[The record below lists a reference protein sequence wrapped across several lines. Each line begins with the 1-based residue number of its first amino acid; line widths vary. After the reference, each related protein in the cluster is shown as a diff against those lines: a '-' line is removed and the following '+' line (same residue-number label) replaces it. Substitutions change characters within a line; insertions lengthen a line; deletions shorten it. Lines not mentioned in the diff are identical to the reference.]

1 MEPDIRYWFEQGKE
15 FFKNQAYRR
24 AEGILL
30 RIVGSKHE
38 FADVYN
44 MLGVIYHQT
53 GRFEDAISSFEKA
66 LKLNPRYTEA
76 MLNLSVLYNDM
87 GEYKLSKKLL
97 DRSKKEAHKS
107 GNDIDPFIKGKLANK
122 HAEVGEIYRGLGLP
136 ARAALEFG
144 KALDLCPNFHD
155 IRAKLAVA
163 LREEGKK
170 EQALKELQRI
180 VREKA
185 DYAEA
190 HIQLGITLYSMGR
203 KKEARL
209 TWEKIAK
216 KQPNHQLVKIY
227 LRLSEDH
234 KKKK

>member
-24 AEGILL
+24 AEGLLL

-66 LKLNPRYTEA
+66 LKINPRYTEA
-76 MLNLSVLYNDM
+76 LLNLGVLYNDM

-97 DRSKKEAHKS
+97 DRSKKEAHKAGS
-107 GNDIDPFIKGKLANK
+107 DIDPFIRGKLANK

-136 ARAALEFG
+136 ARAADEFV
-144 KALDLCPNFHD
+144 KALDLCPNFQD
-155 IRAKLAVA
+155 IRLKLAVS

-180 VREKA
+180 AKEKG
-185 DYAEA
+185 DYTDA
-190 HIQLGITLYSMGR
+190 HIQMGITLYGMGR
-203 KKEARL
+203 KKEARQ
-209 TWEKIAK
+209 TWERLVK
-216 KQPNHQLVKIY
+216 KRPNHQLVKIY
-227 LRLSEDH
+227 LRLSDDH
-234 KKKK
+234 KNKK